1 MCYNNVAGLPLLLKR
16 RFIFAMKA
24 ILTYENE
31 SVRTLDT
38 TNGINLRTEGNVTII
53 QIPRYLFRGEKVMT
67 VDLDPDLPTA
77 SVGDEGWM
85 LTCGNCNVN
94 TMLLYFRERED
105 YISKLTQTR
114 QCGVM
119 PIMGERVNGNAF
131 FAIATGMGLAFSP
144 VITKKG
150 NRYSMSARYI
160 LEGDE
165 PYEDIELRIWE
176 LGNADYNDMAH
187 IYRKWQM
194 DTKGIR
200 PIRERMK
207 DKPALAYAADSIEI
221 RIRQAWKPSPSPVA
235 HQTPDNEPPMKIVC
249 DFDKVSLLLD
259 RFKAAGIEKAEIC
272 LVGWNRGGHD
282 GRFPQ
287 LFPAEPQLGGNEKLI
302 SLLKKG
308 KEMGY
313 AMVCH
318 DNYTAAYECA
328 ECWDEE
334 YIAKFKDGRLGS
346 HHYDNPHSGG
356 VPYLM
361 CPQRAYERFAVN
373 RLPKYREFGFE
384 GLHFVDVF
392 SNIPPRKCY
401 DWRHPNNLADCRDYY
416 LKIMRLASENIGGF
430 QSEGPYDFVA
440 QELDYCMYTRMF
452 GTPAERYW
460 PAPDGGKPIKTYPNC
475 DEAIPFW
482 ELVYHGII
490 LSNPLS
496 DTVNYVIKEPR
507 RKAELMAV
515 AGRPL
520 MYIHSKFGEQK
531 NWMGDNDLY
540 CIDEADIDR
549 TVSAIKEAYDLH
561 ETYKWLQYE
570 FMERHERLPDGSSR
584 VTFSDGT
591 VITANPAEGTFEVI
605 RGDKA

>member
-1 MCYNNVAGLPLLLKR
+1 MR
-16 RFIFAMKA
+16 A

-31 SVRTLDT
+31 SVRILGT

-53 QIPRYLFRGEKVMT
+53 QLPRYLFRGEKIMT
-67 VDLDPDLPTA
+67 VDIDPDLPTA

-85 LTCGNCNVN
+85 LSSESISAN
-94 TMLLYFRERED
+94 TTLLYYRERED
-105 YISKLTQTR
+105 FTYITKE
-114 QCGVM
+114 CVM
-119 PIMGERVNGNAF
+119 PIMGLRVNGRAY
-131 FAIATGMGLAFSP
+131 FAIASGMDMAFR
-144 VITKKG
+144 VHYTKKDD
-150 NRYSMSARYI
+150 RFTLCARFD

-176 LGNADYNDMAH
+176 LGDADYNDMAH

-207 DKPALAYAADSIEI
+207 DKPALAYAAESIEI
-221 RIRQAWKPSPSPVA
+221 RIRQGWKPVPSPIA
-235 HQTPDNEPPMKIVC
+235 HQSPDNEPPMKVVC

-287 LFPAEPQLGGNEKLI
+287 LFPADPRLGGNEKLI
-302 SLLKKG
+302 ALLKKG

-334 YIAKFKDGRLGS
+334 YVAKLKDGKKGS
-346 HHYDNPHSGG
+346 YSPNHPLSGG
-356 VPYLM
+356 IPYIM

-373 RLPKYREFGFE
+373 RLPKYREFGFW

-392 SNIPPRKCY
+392 SARPSRKCY
-401 DWRHPNNLADCRDYY
+401 DWRHPNNHADWRDYY
-416 LKIMRLASENIGGF
+416 LKTMRLASENMGGF
-430 QSEGPYDFVA
+430 QSEGPFDFVA
-440 QELDYCMYTRMF
+440 PELDYCLYTRM
-452 GTPAERYW
+452 GEDPAAMFNV
-460 PAPDGGKPIKTYPNC
+460 APDGGKSIKKFPVC

-496 DTVNYVIKEPR
+496 ATVNYTIKKPI
-507 RKAELMAV
+507 RKAQLMSV

-520 MYIHSKFGEQK
+520 MYIYSKFGESK
-531 NWMGDNDLY
+531 NWMGDDDLH
-540 CIDEADIDR
+540 CADEADIER
-549 TVSAIKEAYDLH
+549 TVSAIKEAYELH

-570 FMERHERLPDGSSR
+570 FMERHERLPDGASR

-605 RGDKA
+605 RV

>member
-1 MCYNNVAGLPLLLKR
+1 
-16 RFIFAMKA
+16 MKA

-31 SVRTLDT
+31 SVRVLDT

-53 QIPRYLFRGEKVMT
+53 QIPRYLFRGEKIMT
-67 VDLDPDLPTA
+67 VDLDPDLPSA

-85 LTCGNCNVN
+85 LSSESISAN
-94 TMLLYFRERED
+94 TTLLYYRERED
-105 YISKLTQTR
+105 FTYITKE
-114 QCGVM
+114 CVM
-119 PIMGERVNGNAF
+119 PIMGMRVNGQAY
-131 FAIATGMGLAFSP
+131 FAIASGMDMSFR
-144 VITKKG
+144 VCYTKQG
-150 NRYSMSARYI
+150 NQYRLCARFD
-160 LEGDE
+160 LEGDT
-165 PYEDIELRIWE
+165 PYEDIELRIWD
-176 LGNADYNDMAH
+176 LGDADYNDMAH

-207 DKPALAYAADSIEI
+207 DKPALAYAAESIEI
-221 RIRQAWKPSPSPVA
+221 RIRQGWKPVPSPIA
-235 HQTPDNEPPMKIVC
+235 HQSPTNEPPMKVVC

-287 LFPAEPQLGGNEKLI
+287 LFPADPRLGGNDKLI
-302 SLLKKG
+302 ALLKKG

-334 YIAKFKDGRLGS
+334 YVAKEKNGTKGS
-346 HHYDNPHSGG
+346 YCPNRPLSGG
-356 VPYLM
+356 IPYIM

-392 SNIPPRKCY
+392 SARPARKCH
-401 DWRHPNNLADCRDYY
+401 DWRHPNNHADWRDYY
-416 LKIMRLASENIGGF
+416 LKIMRLASENVGGF
-430 QSEGPYDFVA
+430 QSEGPFDFVA
-440 QELDYCMYTRMF
+440 KELDYCMYTRM
-452 GTPAERYW
+452 GGDPAKAVTKTE
-460 PAPDGGKPIKTYPNC
+460 DGKLYKHFPVC
-475 DEAIPFW
+475 DEAVPFW

-490 LSNPLS
+490 LSNPS
-496 DTVNYVIKEPR
+496 SGTVNYAVKEPR

-520 MYIHSKFGEQK
+520 MYLYSKFGESM
-531 NWMGDNDLY
+531 NWMGNDDLH
-540 CIDEADIDR
+540 CADDADIDR
-549 TVSAIKEAYDLH
+549 TVAAIKEAYELH

-570 FMERHERLPDGSSR
+570 FMERHERLSDGTSR

-605 RGDKA
+605 RGEKA